1 MIIDSSN
8 IALSAQH
15 QAWQRRQQHES
26 LQLFAVDQQGQRVA
40 SVELSRESSQ
50 QSLAIQA
57 QTLATDVDRQDP
69 NLRQQLI
76 DSETLAPP
84 TQPRAAFSPH
94 EAMPTPKPASESSV
108 PGLTL
113 EPRTQLIK
121 SILERMLG
129 RTIQV
134 GVDTSPKTEAQSAA
148 PQSASEPQSQSQQTA
163 KEIGSTQL
171 GLLYQ
176 RNDRTETFEQTEF
189 QAQGKVR
196 TKDGLEIDFS
206 LQLSMSHYRFEQQSV
221 LIEAGAK
228 LKDPLVINFDG
239 RSAELLNNRF
249 SFDIDADGQ
258 QDQIHALASHSGM
271 LALDKNNDGRI
282 NDGRELFG
290 ALSGDGFS
298 DLAHYD
304 QDHNGFID
312 EADSVFSQ
320 LRVWVKDD
328 QGNDQLLGLQELSI
342 GALYLGSTATPFDL
356 RGSDNELQ
364 GRIRASGVYLS
375 ENGQAGSL
383 QQLDLVT

>member
-1 MIIDSSN
+1 MIIDSNN

-84 TQPRAAFSPH
+84 TQPRAALSPH
-94 EAMPTPKPASESSV
+94 EAMPTPKPASESSA
-108 PGLTL
+108 PGITL